1 MVTKE
6 AVKQP
11 GISVRKPKVKNSVR
25 SERDLRKTLAVM
37 LFPKSTGGCLARF
50 YCHMSLW
57 PLVSIVC

>member
-25 SERDLRKTLAVM
+25 SERDLRKTLANM
-37 LFPKSTGGCLARF
+37 LIPKSTGGCLGRF
-50 YCHMSLW
+50 
-57 PLVSIVC
+57 